1 FLLQHQG
8 FDAVSHGDDLIGVD
22 VVLDGELAGKDD
34 AFGLVPDVEE
44 NLVMVDLDDRPL
56 DDVTV
61 VEVFDGRVD
70 GCEELV
76 FRADVVDR
84 DLRDIRRGRVS
95 DSHTVLD
102 SVADRDSCGQ
112 GHSDVLRLNA
122 HITSG
127 SLPPPEGGT
136 QCKGAHR
143 RALDPIPTSG
153 P

>member
-1 FLLQHQG
+1 PRATPFPYRTL
-8 FDAVSHGDDLIGVD
+8 FRS

-61 VEVFDGRVD
+61 VEVLDGRVD

-112 GHSDVLRLNA
+112 GHGDVPRLNA

-127 SLPPPEGGT
+127 SLPPRGG
-136 QCKGAHR
+136 
-143 RALDPIPTSG
+143 
-153 P
+153 

>member
-1 FLLQHQG
+1 PRATPFPYRTL
-8 FDAVSHGDDLIGVD
+8 FRS

-61 VEVFDGRVD
+61 VEVLDGRVD

-84 DLRDIRRGRVS
+84 DLRDIRRRS
-95 DSHTVLD
+95 EEHTSELQSRFD
-102 SVADRDSCGQ
+102 
-112 GHSDVLRLNA
+112 
-122 HITSG
+122 
-127 SLPPPEGGT
+127 
-136 QCKGAHR
+136 
-143 RALDPIPTSG
+143 
-153 P
+153 